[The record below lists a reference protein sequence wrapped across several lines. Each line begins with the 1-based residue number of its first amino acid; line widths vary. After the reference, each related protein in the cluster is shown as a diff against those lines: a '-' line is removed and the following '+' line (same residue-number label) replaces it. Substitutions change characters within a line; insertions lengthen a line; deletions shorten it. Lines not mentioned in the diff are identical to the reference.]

1 MIVNN
6 IDLIHKRSKVNFEI
20 KKIMDNKTQIA
31 AALNILLANYQ
42 IYYQNLRGFHWNIQ
56 GRDFFEL
63 HIKFEELYNDAAI
76 KIDEV
81 AERILTIDHTPLHS
95 FTDYLATADLK
106 PLTEVRE
113 GKIAVTALV
122 EDLTRLVDQ
131 QKSIRVSAEDGNDG
145 ATADMMA
152 TFIEE
157 QEKTLWMYKA
167 WLK

>member
-1 MIVNN
+1 MMNTQ
-6 IDLIHKRSKVNFEI
+6 KEI
-20 KKIMDNKTQIA
+20 ANE
-31 AALNILLANYQ
+31 LNSLLANYQ

-63 HIKFEELYNDAAI
+63 HLKFEELYNDAAV

-81 AERILTIDHTPLHS
+81 AERILTIEHTPLHS
-95 FTDYLATADLK
+95 FADYLERASLTAVKDVHDGE
-106 PLTEVRE
+106 TAVRTVVDNLSA
-113 GKIAVTALV
+113 IV
-122 EDLTRLVDQ
+122 EQ
-131 QKSIRVSAEDGNDG
+131 QKNIRKFAEDAEDG

>member
-1 MIVNN
+1 M
-6 IDLIHKRSKVNFEI
+6 E
-20 KKIMDNKTQIA
+20 NKTQIA
-31 AALNILLANYQ
+31 AALNNLLANYQ

-81 AERILTIDHTPLHS
+81 AERILTIDHTPIHS
-95 FTDYLATADLK
+95 FADYLATADLK

-113 GKIAVTALV
+113 GKIAVAALV

>member
-1 MIVNN
+1 M
-6 IDLIHKRSKVNFEI
+6 DTRTEI
-20 KKIMDNKTQIA
+20 TNE
-31 AALNILLANYQ
+31 LNTLLANYQ
-42 IYYQNLRGFHWNIQ
+42 LYYQNLRGFHWNIQ

-63 HIKFEELYNDAAI
+63 HAKFEELYNDAAV

-81 AERILTIDHTPLHS
+81 AERILTIDEMPLHS
-95 FTDYLATADLK
+95 FADYLERAQITPVTGVHDGETAVKTVVDN
-106 PLTEVRE
+106 LTA
-113 GKIAVTALV
+113 IV
-122 EDLTRLVDQ
+122 EQ
-131 QKSIRVSAEDGNDG
+131 QKNIRKYAEDAEDG

>member
-1 MIVNN
+1 MKN
-6 IDLIHKRSKVNFEI
+6 KAEI
-20 KKIMDNKTQIA
+20 A
-31 AALNILLANYQ
+31 VELNTLLANYQ

-56 GRDFFEL
+56 GREFFEL

-81 AERILTIDHTPLHS
+81 AERILTIDNTPLHS
-95 FTDYLATADLK
+95 FEDYLETATLSPVRGIHKGEPAVKAVVDN
-106 PLTEVRE
+106 LT
-113 GKIAVTALV
+113 KIV
-122 EDLTRLVDQ
+122 EQ
-131 QKSIRVSAEDGNDG
+131 QKQIRAGAEDGGDG